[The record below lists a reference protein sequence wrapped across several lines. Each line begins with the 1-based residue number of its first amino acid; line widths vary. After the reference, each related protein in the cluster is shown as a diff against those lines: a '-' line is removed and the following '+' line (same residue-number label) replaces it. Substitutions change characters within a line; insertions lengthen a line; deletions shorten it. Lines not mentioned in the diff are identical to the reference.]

1 MNKLEIRNFCL
12 FAMGRF
18 VSLIGSGIQM
28 IAIPLYILDLTGSG
42 TMMGIFTF
50 LSWMP
55 TLAMGPFAGVLGD
68 RWNRK
73 KIMVN
78 MDYARGGLILLLA
91 FMAISNNMSIYILF
105 ICQVLISLMDAIF
118 ASSTSAMVPELVN
131 SDDLMKANSIISG
144 ITSIAMIVGPVLG
157 GGIYGIGGIELVFL
171 INGISFVLSATSE
184 LFIKYISTTQSKE
197 KISMTI
203 VKKDF
208 KEGFMF
214 IRENK
219 NLLTLLIFFCSINFV
234 MNPAF
239 AVILPYGLTK
249 VIKFSDLAYGIIQAT
264 FMAGILLG
272 NIIIIIVSFLAK
284 ETNRLFIKLGLFGMV
299 LFNMFFAFTL
309 FPDSISY
316 FGGASITLAVVI
328 GIQFLIIGVFNALL
342 NTPIQTNFQKLIPNK
357 LRSRVNSVTMIIT
370 QAGVPLGAVVYGII
384 LDLTKVHFLYIGVS
398 VLFTILTIGF
408 LIVAP
413 SEVYDPKNADT
424 IKSLD
429 KEISQN
435 L

>member
-1 MNKLEIRNFCL
+1 MNMLEKRNFWL

-50 LSWMP
+50 LNWLP
-55 TLAMGPFAGVLGD
+55 TLAMAPFAGVLGD

-91 FMAISNNMSIYILF
+91 FMAINNNMSIYILF
-105 ICQVLISLMDAIF
+105 ICQVFISLMDAIF
-118 ASSTSAMVPELVN
+118 VSSTGAMLPELVD
-131 SDDLMKANSIISG
+131 SDDLMKANSVISG
-144 ITSIAMIVGPVLG
+144 ITSISMIVGPVLG

-219 NLLTLLIFFCSINFV
+219 NLLTLLTFFCSINFI

-239 AVILPYGLTK
+239 AVILPYGMK
-249 VIKFSDLAYGIIQAT
+249 EVIGFSDEAYGVIQAT
-264 FMAGILLG
+264 FMIGIVVG
-272 NIIIIIVSFLAK
+272 NIMIVSLLAK
-284 ETNRLFIKLGLFGMV
+284 KTSKLLIKLGLFGMV
-299 LFNMFFAFTL
+299 FFNMFFAFTL
-309 FPDSISY
+309 FPNSISY
-316 FGGASITLAVVI
+316 FEGPSITLAVVI
-328 GIQFLIIGVFNALL
+328 SIQFVIIGIFNALL

-357 LRSRVNSVTMIIT
+357 LRSRVNSATMIIT
-370 QAGVPLGAVVYGII
+370 QAGVPLGAVIYGII

-398 VLFTILTIGF
+398 VLFTILTIRF
-408 LIVAP
+408 LIIAP

-424 IKSLD
+424 VESLD
-429 KEISQN
+429 KEIPQN